1 MSGVNGLAVRR
12 LSGLACGTKLHEA
25 EVGAAGL
32 F

>member
-12 LSGLACGTKLHEA
+12 LSGLAYDARLHEA
-25 EVGAAGL
+25 EVGGAGL

>member
-12 LSGLACGTKLHEA
+12 PSGLACGTKLHEA
-25 EVGAAGL
+25 EVGGAGL